1 MKRICIIFFVL
12 FMSLNTFSQM
22 NTGTPA
28 ADLSLPDM
36 NGNLIRL
43 SDLKGK
49 VVLIDFWAS
58 WCGPCRKNNPH
69 LVKLYHKYHGK
80 GLEIFGVSLDDDHQ
94 NWKEAVSH
102 DRMDWIQVIDDKGWN
117 ASSALTYGVEMIP
130 SSFLIDRDGVI
141 RKVNAEGWPLES
153 EIKTLL
159 KQDY

>member
-1 MKRICIIFFVL
+1 
-12 FMSLNTFSQM
+12 
-22 NTGTPA
+22 
-28 ADLSLPDM
+28 M

-94 NWKEAVSH
+94 SWKEAVSH
-102 DRMDWIQVIDDKGWN
+102 DRMEWIQVIDDKGWD
-117 ASSALTYGVEMIP
+117 ASSALAYGVEMIP

-141 RKVNAEGWPLES
+141 RKVNAEGWPLEA
-153 EIKTLL
+153 EIKALL
-159 KQDY
+159 K

>member
-1 MKRICIIFFVL
+1 MKRSYVLIFAIFL
-12 FMSLNTFSQM
+12 SLNVFSQM
-22 NTGTPA
+22 NTGTKA

-36 NGNLIRL
+36 NGNLVRL

-69 LVKLYHKYHGK
+69 LVKLYRKYHGK
-80 GLEIFGVSLDDDHQ
+80 GLEIYGISLDDDHR
-94 NWKEAVSH
+94 NWKEAVSQ
-102 DRMDWIQVIDDKGWN
+102 DKMEWIQVIDDKGWN
-117 ASSALTYGVEMIP
+117 ASSALLYGVDMIP
-130 SSFLIDRDGVI
+130 SSFLVDKEGVI

-159 KQDY
+159 K

>member
-1 MKRICIIFFVL
+1 MKRICILFFVL

-80 GLEIFGVSLDDDHQ
+80 GLEIFGVSLDEDHQ

-117 ASSALTYGVEMIP
+117 ASSALAYGVEMIP

-159 KQDY
+159 K